1 MKPRYRLVTVGTPSQ
16 NMAMST
22 AHGATQRLLAEL
34 KDLQKE
40 KWVHI
45 EVSIRW

>member
-1 MKPRYRLVTVGTPSQ
+1 
-16 NMAMST
+16 MAAST

-45 EVSIRW
+45 EVSARW